1 MSNRMA
7 EISIVIGTFNR
18 LDSLKRALASIS
30 KQTTR
35 SFCIQVTDAGSTDG
49 TLDYLQSAKCDRVVV
64 HLVGKRIGQAKAY
77 NDVFRSLT
85 SPYVCWLSDDN
96 EVVNG
101 GLDEAARILDARP
114 DFGMVGLKVKDMQGP
129 FVHAPYIGGVSPIGV
144 LNVNQGMLR
153 TPLLQSLGGFSE
165 EFRDYGIDPDLTTR
179 VLFAGYS
186 VVYTKRIAL
195 LHYRDWG
202 PARDSPE
209 FREKMVRQ
217 EQYLELYRKKYGH
230 LANGALGWSLKRQ
243 LGRAFRHALPK
254 GALSSTREFL
264 GGCPR
269 DWNNA
274 LSARYISTLDPIR
287 SRNQPYHLVQKPNK
301 AHFARRREQL
311 PQSTG

>member
-1 MSNRMA
+1 MTD
-7 EISIVIGTFNR
+7 ISIVVGTFNR
-18 LDSLKRALASIS
+18 LESLKRAIASIC

-35 SFCIQVTDAGSTDG
+35 SFCIHVTDAGSTDG
-49 TLDYLQSAKCDRVVV
+49 TLEYLESARCDRVIV
-64 HLVGKRIGQAKAY
+64 HLIGKRIGQAKAY
-77 NDVFRSLT
+77 NDVFRGLT

-101 GLDEAARILDARP
+101 GLDDAARTLDARP
-114 DFGMVGLKVKDMQGP
+114 DFGMVGLKVKDVQGP

-153 TPLLQSLGGFSE
+153 TSLLQSLGGFSE

-179 VLFAGYS
+179 VLYAGYA
-186 VVYTKRIAL
+186 VAYTRRIAL

-217 EQYLELYRKKYGH
+217 QQYLELYRKKYGH
-230 LANGALGWSLKRQ
+230 LANGAIAWSLKRQ
-243 LGRAFRHALPK
+243 LGRAFRRALPK
-254 GALSSTREFL
+254 GALSSTKEFL

-274 LSARYISTLDPIR
+274 LSARFISTLDPIR
-287 SRNQPYHLVQKPNK
+287 SKNQPYHLVQTPGKTEFS
-301 AHFARRREQL
+301 HRREQR

>member
-1 MSNRMA
+1 MTD
-7 EISIVIGTFNR
+7 ISIVIGTFNR
-18 LDSLKRALASIS
+18 LASLKRALTSIE
-30 KQTTR
+30 KQTKR
-35 SFCIQVTDAGSTDG
+35 SYCIHVTDAGSTDG
-49 TLDYLQSAKCDRVVV
+49 TVEYLESIRSECIVL
-64 HLVGKRIGQAKAY
+64 HLVGKRVGQAKAY
-77 NDVFRSLT
+77 NDVFRGLV

-96 EVVNG
+96 EVVNAA
-101 GLDEAARILDARP
+101 LDEAAQILDARP

-202 PARDSPE
+202 PARDSPQ
-209 FREKMVRQ
+209 FRDKMFQ
-217 EQYLELYRKKYGH
+217 QQQYLELYRKKYGH
-230 LANGALGWSLKRQ
+230 LANGALSWSLKRQ
-243 LGRAFRHALPK
+243 LGRAFRHAVPK

-269 DWNNA
+269 DWNNV
-274 LSARYISTLDPIR
+274 LSARFISPLDPIR
-287 SRNQPYHLVQKPNK
+287 SKNQPYHLVQTLDK
-301 AHFARRREQL
+301 AEFARRREQL
-311 PQSTG
+311 PQSNG